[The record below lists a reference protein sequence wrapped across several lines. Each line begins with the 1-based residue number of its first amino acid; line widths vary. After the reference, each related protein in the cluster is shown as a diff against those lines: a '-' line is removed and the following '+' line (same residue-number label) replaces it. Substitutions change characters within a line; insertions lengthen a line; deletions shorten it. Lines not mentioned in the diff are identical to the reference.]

1 MFRQFLWYFT
11 NEDEVEAFQ
20 KYWKLIRNQSDE

>member
-11 NEDEVEAFQ
+11 NEDEVEEFQ
-20 KYWKLIRNQSDE
+20 KYLAFIRNQSDE